1 MTAAALAR
9 HPSAMRFIPPAVA
22 VACLIA
28 AGATDAQTGGGLG
41 NLPPPGAR
49 PSAPQPWPGPQ
60 MALPRDKP
68 PPLGGAYRPPGP
80 AAQPPGFP
88 QGPMAALPREKPPP
102 LAAAGPGTVPRPGP
116 GATPGPG
123 PGPAIAGIQPRPPIE
138 RQAPRQVSSGT
149 GFVVAP
155 RQIMTNQH
163 VAEGCTAMRARLH
176 NGQEIA
182 ATVIASDRERDLA
195 LLRTDADPGPVLS
208 FRRAAEVR
216 RGENVVT
223 YGFPLAGLL
232 SSGPTLTTGDVSAL
246 AGIGDNARQIQISAP
261 VQQGNSGGPLLDLR
275 GQVVGVIVSKLNA
288 QRIAQATGDIPQNVN
303 FAVKHTEAVDFMR
316 EHGVQPLLDD
326 PPPTLRTAAE
336 IGELAHAST
345 VFLRC
350 LR

>member
-1 MTAAALAR
+1 MRHAPFVLAFALAAAAG
-9 HPSAMRFIPPAVA
+9 PAVA
-22 VACLIA
+22 
-28 AGATDAQTGGGLG
+28 QKGGSLG
-41 NLPPPGAR
+41 NMPPPPPGQG
-49 PSAPQPWPGPQ
+49 PQGFGPRGNLGPQ

-68 PPLGGAYRPPGP
+68 PPLPGP
-80 AAQPPGFP
+80 GFGQAPPQGQGFGQGPGFGQAPP
-88 QGPMAALPREKPPP
+88 QGQGFGQPGPRPGGPAPGQMAALPRDKPPP
-102 LAAAGPGTVPRPGP
+102 LGAAAPGRPGGAP
-116 GATPGPG
+116 GGTGDGGP
-123 PGPAIAGIQPRPPIE
+123 QRM
-138 RQAPRQVSSGT
+138 VSSGT

-163 VAEGCTAMRARLH
+163 VVDGCTAMRARLAS
-176 NGQEIA
+176 GQEIPATIIA
-182 ATVIASDRERDLA
+182 ADTQRDLA
-195 LLRTDADPGPVLS
+195 LLRTESDPGPVLS

-246 AGIGDNARQIQISAP
+246 AGLGDNPRQIQISAP

-316 EHGVQPLLDD
+316 EHGVQPQLED
-326 PPPTLRTAAE
+326 PVGQPRTAAE
-336 IGELAHAST
+336 IGEVAHAST

>member
-1 MTAAALAR
+1 MRFTPPFVAAA
-9 HPSAMRFIPPAVA
+9 
-22 VACLIA
+22 CLLA
-28 AGATDAQTGGGLG
+28 AGAAGAQQSGGGFG
-41 NLPPPGAR
+41 NLPPPGAQF
-49 PSAPQPWPGPQ
+49 APPPRPGPQ
-60 MALPRDKP
+60 MVLPRDKP
-68 PPLGGAYRPPGP
+68 PPLGGAFDPRGPAPQAPGFAAPPQGFRPPV
-80 AAQPPGFP
+80 
-88 QGPMAALPREKPPP
+88 PMAALPRDKPPP
-102 LAAAGPGTVPRPGP
+102 LGAAGPGTVPRPGP
-116 GATPGPG
+116 GA
-123 PGPAIAGIQPRPPIE
+123 AIAGIQPRPPIE

-163 VAEGCTAMRARLH
+163 VAEGCTSMRARLH
-176 NGQEIA
+176 TGQEIA
-182 ATVIASDRERDLA
+182 ASLIASDRERDLA
-195 LLRTDADPGPVLS
+195 LLRTDADPGPALS

-288 QRIAQATGDIPQNVN
+288 QRVAQATGDIPQNVN

-316 EHGVQPLLDD
+316 EHGVQPQLDD
-326 PPPTLRTAAE
+326 PPAGQRTAAE
-336 IGELAHAST
+336 IGDLAHAST

>member
-1 MTAAALAR
+1 MRLVPSALAL
-9 HPSAMRFIPPAVA
+9 
-22 VACLIA
+22 ACVIA
-28 AGATDAQTGGGLG
+28 ASAADAQKPGSLG
-41 NLPPPGAR
+41 NLPPPPPQQPNFGPPQGR
-49 PSAPQPWPGPQ
+49 PGPGPQ

-68 PPLGGAYRPPGP
+68 PPLGGYAPAPGGAPLRPGQPG
-80 AAQPPGFP
+80 Q
-88 QGPMAALPREKPPP
+88 MAALPRDKPPP
-102 LAAAGPGTVPRPGP
+102 LGAAAPARPGI
-116 GATPGPG
+116 T
-123 PGPAIAGIQPRPPIE
+123 RPE
-138 RQAPRQVSSGT
+138 PRQVSSGT

-163 VAEGCTAMRARLH
+163 VADGCSAMSARLAT
-176 NGQEIA
+176 GQEIP
-182 ATVIASDRERDLA
+182 ATVIAADRERDLA
-195 LLRTDADPGPVLS
+195 LLRTESDPGPVLS

-216 RGENVVT
+216 RGESVVT

-246 AGIGDNARQIQISAP
+246 AGLGDNARHIQISAP

-275 GQVVGVIVSKLNA
+275 GHVVGVIVSKLNA

-316 EHGVQPLLDD
+316 EHGLQPQLEDGG
-326 PPPTLRTAAE
+326 TTRTAAE
-336 IGELAHAST
+336 VGEIAHAST

>member
-1 MTAAALAR
+1 MRLLPPVLALACAFAA
-9 HPSAMRFIPPAVA
+9 STALAQKPA
-22 VACLIA
+22 
-28 AGATDAQTGGGLG
+28 GGGGGLG
-41 NLPPPGAR
+41 NLPVQPPPGPPGVLQPR
-49 PSAPQPWPGPQ
+49 TGPAPQFG
-60 MALPRDKP
+60 LPRDKP
-68 PPLGGAYRPPGP
+68 PPLGGVAPPPG
-80 AAQPPGFP
+80 AMAQ
-88 QGPMAALPREKPPP
+88 LPRQKPPP
-102 LAAAGPGTVPRPGP
+102 LPAAAPGNVPRPAP
-116 GATPGPG
+116 GGG
-123 PGPAIAGIQPRPPIE
+123 IAGIAPRPPVQ
-138 RQAPRQVSSGT
+138 RQEPRQVSSGT

-163 VAEGCTAMRARLH
+163 VADGCTAMRARLA

-195 LLRTDADPGPVLS
+195 LLRTEADPGPVLS
-208 FRRAAEVR
+208 FRRGASVR
-216 RGENVVT
+216 RGENVLT

-246 AGIGDNARQIQISAP
+246 AGLGDNPRQIQISAP

-303 FAVKHTEAVDFMR
+303 FAVKHTEAIDFMR
-316 EHGVQPLLDD
+316 EHGVQPQLDD
-326 PPPTLRTAAE
+326 APASLRTAAE
-336 IGELAHAST
+336 IGEVAHAST

>member
-1 MTAAALAR
+1 MRPAPLAFVLAALCVATPALAQK
-9 HPSAMRFIPPAVA
+9 PS
-22 VACLIA
+22 
-28 AGATDAQTGGGLG
+28 GGGGGGGLG
-41 NLPPPGAR
+41 NLPAPP
-49 PSAPQPWPGPQ
+49 PQAPQGSPFGQQGRPGTRPQ

-68 PPLGGAYRPPGP
+68 PPLGGPARPPIAMTPRPGP
-80 AAQPPGFP
+80 
-88 QGPMAALPREKPPP
+88 GPMAGLPRDKPPP
-102 LAAAGPGTVPRPGP
+102 LAAALPGPARPPGQVARPGGPTGPGTPRPE
-116 GATPGPG
+116 
-123 PGPAIAGIQPRPPIE
+123 PR
-138 RQAPRQVSSGT
+138 AVSSGT

-163 VAEGCTAMRARLH
+163 VAQGCTAMRARLAS
-176 NGQEIA
+176 GQEIA
-182 ATVIASDRERDLA
+182 ATVIAMDAERDLA
-195 LLRTDADPGPVLS
+195 LLRTEADPGPILI
-208 FRRAAEVR
+208 FRRTAEVR

-246 AGIGDNARQIQISAP
+246 AGLGDNARQIQISAP

-316 EHGVQPLLDD
+316 EHGVQPQMED
-326 PPPTLRTAAE
+326 PSGPLRTAAE
-336 IGELAHAST
+336 IGEVAHAST